1 MSYLVLHHGWVVSGD
16 VVTETNGGQGDEDKV
31 DAVEERPLRLQ
42 DPEES
47 GGYQDGEQEV
57 QGAHQSKMDQANLNR
72 EFTDMIHGQGYLPE
86 TYPYWDTF

>member
-1 MSYLVLHHGWVVSGD
+1 M
-16 VVTETNGGQGDEDKV
+16 V
-31 DAVEERPLRLQ
+31 DAVEERPVRLQ

-57 QGAHQSKMDQANLNR
+57 QGAQQSKMDQANLNR
-72 EFTDMIHGQGYLPE
+72 EFTDMIHSQGYLPE